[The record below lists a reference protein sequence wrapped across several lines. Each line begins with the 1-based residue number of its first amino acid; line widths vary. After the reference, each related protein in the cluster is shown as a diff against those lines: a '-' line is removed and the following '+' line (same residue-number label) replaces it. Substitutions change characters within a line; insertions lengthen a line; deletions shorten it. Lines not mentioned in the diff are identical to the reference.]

1 VTTQLCAERSQKE
14 RKKASASTQESKNN
28 NNNNNN
34 NNDNDKND
42 LDTNNASSCMLSSI
56 PQSYSANIIFN
67 INTHQSIQ
75 DQDDET
81 LDSFPL

>member
-1 VTTQLCAERSQKE
+1 MTTQLCAERSQKE

-28 NNNNNN
+28 NNNK
-34 NNDNDKND
+34 DND

-56 PQSYSANIIFN
+56 PRSYSANIFLN

>member
-1 VTTQLCAERSQKE
+1 MSTQLCAERSQKE
-14 RKKASASTQESKNN
+14 HKKASASTQESKNN
-28 NNNNNN
+28 NNNND
-34 NNDNDKND
+34 NDNND

-56 PQSYSANIIFN
+56 PQSYSANIILN

>member
-1 VTTQLCAERSQKE
+1 MTTQLCAERSQKE
-14 RKKASASTQESKNN
+14 HKKASASTQESKNN
-28 NNNNNN
+28 NNND
-34 NNDNDKND
+34 NDNND

-56 PQSYSANIIFN
+56 PRSYSANIFLN

>member
-1 VTTQLCAERSQKE
+1 MTTQLCAERSQKE

-28 NNNNNN
+28 NND
-34 NNDNDKND
+34 NDNND

-56 PQSYSANIIFN
+56 PHSFSANIFLN
-67 INTHQSIQ
+67 INTQSIQ

-81 LDSFPL
+81 PDTFPL

>member
-28 NNNNNN
+28 NNNN
-34 NNDNDKND
+34 DNDKND
-42 LDTNNASSCMLSSI
+42 LDTNSASSCMLSSI
-56 PQSYSANIIFN
+56 PQSYSANIILN

>member
-28 NNNNNN
+28 NNNNK
-34 NNDNDKND
+34 DND

-56 PQSYSANIIFN
+56 PRSYSANIFLN

>member
-1 VTTQLCAERSQKE
+1 MTTQLCAERFQKE
-14 RKKASASTQESKNN
+14 RKKASALTQESKNN
-28 NNNNNN
+28 NNNNE
-34 NNDNDKND
+34 NDNND
-42 LDTNNASSCMLSSI
+42 LDTNSASSCMLSSI
-56 PQSYSANIIFN
+56 PHSYSPNIILN

>member
-1 VTTQLCAERSQKE
+1 MTTQLCAERSQKE

-28 NNNNNN
+28 NNNNND
-34 NNDNDKND
+34 NDNND

-56 PQSYSANIIFN
+56 PQSYSANIILN

>member
-14 RKKASASTQESKNN
+14 HKKASASTQESKNN
-28 NNNNNN
+28 NNND
-34 NNDNDKND
+34 NDNND

-56 PQSYSANIIFN
+56 PQSYSANIILN

>member
-1 VTTQLCAERSQKE
+1 MTTQLCAERSQKE
-14 RKKASASTQESKNN
+14 HKKASASTQESKNN
-28 NNNNNN
+28 NNND
-34 NNDNDKND
+34 NDNND

-56 PQSYSANIIFN
+56 PQSYSANIILN

>member
-28 NNNNNN
+28 NNNK
-34 NNDNDKND
+34 DND

-56 PQSYSANIIFN
+56 PRSYSANIFLN